1 MNVSNLESTRN
12 CTFYYIEYFDANS
25 CMNRTQS
32 SSVIFDCFLKMCLR
46 VGYFFIS
53 NQEYLDNFTC
63 RIKKNCKSKFT
74 EIPKWSC
81 SMTNV
86 NSKIDHTRGSD
97 IQTSI
102 HNRLML

>member
-32 SSVIFDCFLKMCLR
+32 SSVILGCFSKMCLR

-63 RIKKNCKSKFT
+63 HIKKKLQI
-74 EIPKWSC
+74 EIHRDSQVELHHDECEFQDRPY
-81 SMTNV
+81 
-86 NSKIDHTRGSD
+86 TRIGYPNLDS
-97 IQTSI
+97 
-102 HNRLML
+102 